1 MSLLQHLRLALFHHA
16 FISDPSTGL
25 VAFSHALAILTT
37 LLTAASM
44 AYCLLVLFAAL
55 SFRLYA
61 RKKLPDFAPAVT
73 ILKPVKGLDPGMYE
87 AFRSHCQQTYAG
99 QYELLFGAGRAD
111 DPAVEAVHQL
121 IAEFP
126 NHAIKLVLCP
136 ERLGTNGK
144 VSNLIQMLPHAS
156 HDYLLINDSDIL
168 VSPRYLTRVMAQ
180 FASQFES
187 PESKVGMVTALYR
200 GRNHGTLGSILES
213 LGIATDFQPGVLTSR
228 IVERGMHF
236 GLGSTLAV
244 RREALTAA
252 GGLEGLVD
260 QLADDYEMGARIDR
274 AGYIVRLATEV
285 VETSVPAY
293 SLAGFLSHQL
303 RWARTVR
310 DSRRWGYLGLL
321 FTHTLPLAVLNI
333 IATGATLWSLW
344 LFCLALLLRL
354 GTAMQVGA
362 GVLNDRQVLP
372 SLWLLPLRD
381 AAGFL
386 IWIWSFAGNTIHWR
400 GETFTLKDGR
410 LHKAS

>member
-1 MSLLQHLRLALFHHA
+1 MSLLQQLRLGLFHHA
-16 FISDPSTGL
+16 FIPGPSTGL
-25 VAFSHALAILTT
+25 VSFSHALAILTT
-37 LLTAASM
+37 VLTAASM

-61 RKKLPDFAPAVT
+61 RKSLPDFAPAVT
-73 ILKPVKGLDPGMYE
+73 ILKPVKGLDPGMYQ
-87 AFRSHCQQTYAG
+87 AFRSHCQQSYAG
-99 QYELLFGAGRAD
+99 EYETLFGAGRAD

-126 NHAIKLVLCP
+126 DHKIKLVLCP

-180 FASQFES
+180 FAS

-244 RREALTAA
+244 HREALMAA
-252 GGLEGLVD
+252 GGLNPLTD
-260 QLADDYEMGARIDR
+260 QLADDYEMGTRIDK
-274 AGYIVRLATEV
+274 AGYTVRLATEV

-321 FTHTLPLAVLNI
+321 FTHTLPLATLNI
-333 IATGATLWSLW
+333 IASGATLWSLW

-372 SLWLLPLRD
+372 NLWLLPLRD